1 MITCGKCQKKF
12 MADYQQGYP
21 GHCDPPSSLMTYAVL
36 FTVVAMVCGV
46 VGIFIFRAVM
56 FVLGGGF
63 IVGALMSLLNISEA
77 RRVCEQSGGGVC
89 PSCGHKNEVRWN
101 S

>member
-21 GHCDPPSSLMTYAVL
+21 GHCDPPSSLIAYAVL
-36 FTVVAMVCGV
+36 FTVVAVVCGTI
-46 VGIFIFRAVM
+46 GIFVFRAVM
-56 FVLGGGF
+56 FVSGCAF
-63 IVGALMSLLNISEA
+63 IAGALLSLLNIPEA

-89 PSCGHKNEVRWN
+89 PACGHKNEVKWN